1 MIFFKRS
8 QKLKKYIL
16 LAQNTRKI
24 KKLDLNFF
32 FLKLK
37 FKFKFKFKF
46 DFLLFIF
53 FNLKFR
59 TPF

>member
-32 FLKLK
+32 F
-37 FKFKFKFKF
+37 FQ
-46 DFLLFIF
+46 IQI
-53 FNLKFR
+53 
-59 TPF
+59 